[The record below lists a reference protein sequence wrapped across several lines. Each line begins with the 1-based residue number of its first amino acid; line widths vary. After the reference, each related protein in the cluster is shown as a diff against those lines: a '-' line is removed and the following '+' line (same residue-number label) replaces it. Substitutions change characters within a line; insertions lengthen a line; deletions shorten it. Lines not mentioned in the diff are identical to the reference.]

1 MNLAE
6 FKIRLLL
13 LGAIPIW
20 EKPSKVVPNNIN
32 YRWDFPLEDKRLI
45 IYMSPDGNFVAY
57 LRTIDIPHAGFGFKT
72 NYEDILKVL
81 PEKLNE
87 FK

>member
-6 FKIRLLL
+6 FEIRLLL

-20 EKPSKVVPNNIN
+20 KKPSNIIPENIN

-45 IYMSPDGNFVAY
+45 IYMAPNDTFICF
-57 LRTIDIPHAGFGFKT
+57 LRTIDIPHAGFGFKN
-72 NYEDILKVL
+72 NYEDILKEL

-87 FK
+87 SS